1 MLVLGIETSC
11 DETAAAVVEDTTIR
25 SSIVATQFDVHSRY
39 GGIVPELACRRH
51 TENILPVI
59 RAALSE
65 GGTSLEE
72 IELIAVTRGPGLIG
86 SLLVGLNCAKALA
99 YATSKPCVG
108 VNHLEGHLVAP
119 LLEGAEYRYPLV
131 ALVVSGGHTEL
142 YRVEGPAR
150 VALLGQTLDDA
161 AGEAFDK
168 VAKLLGLGF
177 PGGPVID
184 RISSEG
190 DPEAVA
196 FPRALM
202 DRDTLDFSFSGVKT
216 AVKYFVDQNDIRP
229 APYGSRGPP
238 AEEPW
243 TEEISREIKDV
254 ASSFQAAVVDVLV
267 ERTLSAV
274 RKVSTQQLVVA
285 GGVACNSQLRVR
297 LEEAAKAE
305 GLSLH
310 IPSPALCTDNAA
322 MIAAAGALRALQGGL
337 PADGFWDMDAV
348 ANLPLATVLAAMEEP
363 G

>member
-1 MLVLGIETSC
+1 
-11 DETAAAVVEDTTIR
+11 
-25 SSIVATQFDVHSRY
+25 
-39 GGIVPELACRRH
+39 
-51 TENILPVI
+51 
-59 RAALSE
+59 
-65 GGTSLEE
+65 
-72 IELIAVTRGPGLIG
+72 
-86 SLLVGLNCAKALA
+86 
-99 YATSKPCVG
+99 
-108 VNHLEGHLVAP
+108 
-119 LLEGAEYRYPLV
+119 
-131 ALVVSGGHTEL
+131 
-142 YRVEGPAR
+142 
-150 VALLGQTLDDA
+150 
-161 AGEAFDK
+161 
-168 VAKLLGLGF
+168 
-177 PGGPVID
+177 
-184 RISSEG
+184 
-190 DPEAVA
+190 
-196 FPRALM
+196 M